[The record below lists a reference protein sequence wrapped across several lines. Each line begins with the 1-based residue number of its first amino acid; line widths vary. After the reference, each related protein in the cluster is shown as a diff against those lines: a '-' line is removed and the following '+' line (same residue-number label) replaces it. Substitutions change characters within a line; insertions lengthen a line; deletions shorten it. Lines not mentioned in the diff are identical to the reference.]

1 MIYETHCRK
10 RGFASTIYYTIV
22 LQQQTWMNRSTGLG
36 GSHTWEL
43 PLTEAQRKQHLSLLV
58 LPFRGTFFFFFS
70 FFFPEIRAA
79 EEGTGKVDGVE
90 FFTRV
95 KLLFRLSVHA
105 FLQFA
110 ALYQRH
116 G

>member
-1 MIYETHCRK
+1 
-10 RGFASTIYYTIV
+10 
-22 LQQQTWMNRSTGLG
+22 MNRSTELG
-36 GSHTWEL
+36 GPHTWEL
-43 PLTEAQRKQHLSLLV
+43 RLTEAQRKQHLSLLV
-58 LPFRGTFFFFFS
+58 LPFRGTFS
-70 FFFPEIRAA
+70 EIRAA

-90 FFTRV
+90 FFTHV